1 MRNNSINKFQYSPLG
16 DGGFQ
21 YSPLGDGGMSA
32 GTITVALADDH
43 ALIRNGLAG
52 LINTFHGYK
61 VIFQAGNGQEFIDN
75 LQTAN
80 LPDMVLMDINMPKKD
95 GYETTRWLKQNHP
108 GVKVLALSMYDNENA
123 IIRMLKC
130 GARGY
135 ILKDAEPAD
144 LKRALDDIWNKGFFY
159 SDLVTGHLIHSMQ
172 MMDDDA
178 ETRTTFNLSDR
189 DIEFLR
195 HICSELT
202 YKEIADKMFLSPRTV
217 DGYRDALF
225 EKLNIKT
232 RVGLVIYAIKN
243 NIVNLNSKG

>member
-1 MRNNSINKFQYSPLG
+1 MKNIFTNQLLYTPQKGGGLNK
-16 DGGFQ
+16 D
-21 YSPLGDGGMSA
+21 
-32 GTITVALADDH
+32 ITVALADDH

-52 LINTFHGYK
+52 LINTFDGYK

-75 LQTAN
+75 LLPAN
-80 LPDMVLMDINMPKKD
+80 LPDLVLMDINMPKKD
-95 GYETTRWLKQNHP
+95 GYETTRWLKQNYP
-108 GVKVLALSMYDNENA
+108 EVKVLALSMYDNENA

-144 LKRALDDIWNKGFFY
+144 LKRALTDIMNKGFYY

-172 MMDDDA
+172 KMDEDA

-189 DIEFLR
+189 DIEFLNY
-195 HICSELT
+195 ICTELT

-225 EKLNIKT
+225 DKLNIKT
-232 RVGLVIYAIKN
+232 RVGLAIYAIKN
-243 NIVNLNSKG
+243 NIVTLGNK